1 MVSVKV
7 AVRVVVSWTV
17 IPKQERNSLKLTVDI
32 PQLPTVMILFLALAS
47 NCLKTSSVLEYE
59 SSNELTI
66 LSAWNLDLERIGAS
80 VGSILQNVIQFS
92 IDKNR

>member
-1 MVSVKV
+1 M
-7 AVRVVVSWTV
+7 VVSWTV

-47 NCLKTSSVLEYE
+47 NCLKTSNVLEYE
-59 SSNELTI
+59 LSNELTI

-80 VGSILQNVIQFS
+80 VGSTLQNVIQFN
-92 IDKNR
+92 IDQNLDFEL